1 MMLKKLVKLLALSVF
16 TKGSEIIEV
25 TLDNPPNKALAG
37 FEFAV
42 INFYDD
48 SSTSIEVKKIFAD
61 AMQMF
66 KEEEK
71 LGSRSVGW
79 A

>member
-1 MMLKKLVKLLALSVF
+1 MLKKFAWLFTLSIGATAQDIV
-16 TKGSEIIEV
+16 EI
-25 TLDNPPNKALAG
+25 TLENPPNKALSG

-48 SSTSIEVKKIFAD
+48 SATSTEVKRIFAD
-61 AMQMF
+61 AMKIF